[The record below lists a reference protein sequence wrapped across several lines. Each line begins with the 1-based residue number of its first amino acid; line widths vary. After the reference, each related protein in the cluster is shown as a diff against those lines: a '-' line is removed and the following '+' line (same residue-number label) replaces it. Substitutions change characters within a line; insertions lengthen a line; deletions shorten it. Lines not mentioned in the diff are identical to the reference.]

1 MDSDVLAAMARW
13 PDVPDAYGWL
23 SLDARGRWRLHPAG
37 DALAGGAG
45 TSISNPGILAFIS
58 RNYDHDDVG
67 RWFFQNGPQRVFA
80 RLDAAPLV
88 LRQQDEAGTLTT
100 HTGHVVSRVDRWAL
114 DAAGRLY
121 AATEHGPA
129 IIEDRHLPGVLE
141 HMRTASGQ
149 PLLEAAPDWLADA
162 GPAPPTADALSV
174 AYPGVAPAAAPLT
187 RLREPAG
194 TAFGFVGHPAA
205 PPRVSSGNA

>member
-37 DALAGGAG
+37 DALAGGPG

-58 RNYDHDDVG
+58 RNYDHDDQG
-67 RWFFQNGPQRVFA
+67 RWFFQNGPQRVFV

-88 LRQQDEAGTLTT
+88 LRQPDGTGTLCT
-100 HTGHVVSRVDRWAL
+100 HTGHVVTRVDRWAL

-129 IIEDRHLPGVLE
+129 TIEDRHLPDVLE
-141 HMRTASGQ
+141 RMQTASGQ
-149 PLLEAAPDWLADA
+149 PLLDAAPAWLADP
-162 GPAPPTADALSV
+162 GPAPDAIPV
-174 AYPGVAPAAAPLT
+174 AYPGVAPATAPLA
-187 RLREPAG
+187 RLHEPAG
-194 TAFGFVGHPAA
+194 AAFGFVDRPAA
-205 PPRVSSGNA
+205 PPARSVSSGSA